1 MTLEMFATVALNGL
15 TVSALYFIVAIGFSL
30 IFGLM
35 RSVNMAHGTLFLVG
49 AYAGVAVFYP
59 LYDQGSSYA
68 WIVALAVGMIAAAIF
83 GVILQVSLLGWM
95 QGQELRQ
102 TLVTIGVSI
111 IAADQLLA
119 IFGGNS
125 QQFFPPDALFGSVS
139 VPLVQTGHYSTFRLF
154 QIVVA
159 AGVGIGLWLL
169 LHKTKLGIIV
179 RAGVDDRAMLSAC
192 GVNVALVSILVFAI
206 GAALAGLAG
215 VVGGTAQPFGQE
227 KDVQFLLTSL
237 VVVIVGGMGSLPGT
251 ALGALLVGMAEQ
263 FGQSLFPTY
272 SVMFTL
278 LIMVVV
284 LAVRPQGLLGRKLA

>member
-1 MTLEMFATVALNGL
+1 MFSTVALNGL

-49 AYAGVAVFYP
+49 AYAGVAIFYP
-59 LYDQGSSYA
+59 LYDQGNSYA
-68 WIVALAVGMIAAAIF
+68 WVIALAVGMAAAALS
-83 GVILQVSLLGWM
+83 GVILQVGLLGWM

-102 TLVTIGVSI
+102 TLATIGVSI

-139 VPLVQTGHYSTFRLF
+139 VPFVQTGHYSTFRLF
-154 QIVVA
+154 QIAVA
-159 AGVGIGLWLL
+159 AGVGLGLWLI

-192 GVNVALVSILVFAI
+192 GVNVALVSVLVFAL
-206 GAALAGLAG
+206 GASLAGLAG

-237 VVVIVGGMGSLPGT
+237 VVVIVGGMGSLAGT

-278 LIMVVV
+278 LIMVAV
-284 LAVRPQGLLGRKLA
+284 LAVRPQGLLGKRLS

>member
-1 MTLEMFATVALNGL
+1 MFATVALNGL

-49 AYAGVAVFYP
+49 AYAGIAVFYP
-59 LYDQGSSYA
+59 LYDQGNAYA
-68 WIVALAVGMIAAAIF
+68 WVIALVVGIGASALLGIV
-83 GVILQVSLLGWM
+83 LQVTLLGWM

-119 IFGGNS
+119 IFGRHS
-125 QQFFPPDALFGSVS
+125 QQFFPPDILFGSVS
-139 VPLVQTGHYSTFRLF
+139 VPFVQSGQYSTFRLF

-159 AGVGIGLWLL
+159 VAVGLGLWLIL
-169 LHKTKLGIIV
+169 RHTKLGIVV
-179 RAGVDDRAMLSAC
+179 RAGVDDRAMLSAL
-192 GVNVALVSILVFAI
+192 GVNVPLVSVIVFAI

-263 FGQSLFPTY
+263 TPLSSTEKRLAP
-272 SVMFTL
+272 SVT
-278 LIMVVV
+278 
-284 LAVRPQGLLGRKLA
+284 A